1 MNNIISLN
9 INQLNATNPP
19 HHTHTTTLTFAT
31 THRFSSH
38 ALTLPGFRTTAI
50 RIPNTNGRIP
60 LFSTAHK
67 FYHKMIKC
75 HIGII
80 RHCEYDKSIHHY
92 RL

>member
-1 MNNIISLN
+1 MPRASPTTYHHLN
-9 INQLNATNPP
+9 VR
-19 HHTHTTTLTFAT
+19 HHTPLFFTRPYLA
-31 THRFSSH
+31 R
-38 ALTLPGFRTTAI
+38 LRTTAI

-60 LFSTAHK
+60 LFSTAYK

>member
-1 MNNIISLN
+1 MPR
-9 INQLNATNPP
+9 AP
-19 HHTHTTTLTFAT
+19 HTHT

-60 LFSTAHK
+60 LFSTAHT

-80 RHCEYDKSIHHY
+80 RYCEYDKSIHHY